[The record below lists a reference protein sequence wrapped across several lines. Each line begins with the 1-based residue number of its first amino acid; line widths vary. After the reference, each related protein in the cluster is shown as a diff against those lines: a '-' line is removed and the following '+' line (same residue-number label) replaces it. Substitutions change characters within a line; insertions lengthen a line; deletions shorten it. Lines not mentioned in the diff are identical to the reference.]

1 MAERGR
7 EAGPNPKRSLKSV
20 LRQLFF
26 DRPPT
31 PTPEPARKAR
41 NRLPQKTKPA
51 QNYQSIQEYRQDAG
65 LDGSQVAAPVVRSS
79 EAYTQPRRARENTL
93 DDLFDERP
101 NYISRKPLP
110 FDGRTMASPRA
121 FSAFGLPVEELNSIV
136 EPFESL
142 SLNLGRVGAA
152 GAPKKIGVSR
162 PHEKRVPKVPGPE
175 SEKPRKII
183 VGIDFGTT
191 FSGVA

>member
-41 NRLPQKTKPA
+41 NQLPQKAKPA
-51 QNYQSIQEYRQDAG
+51 QKYQSIQEYRQDAG
-65 LDGSQVAAPVVRSS
+65 LDGSQVAALVVRSS
-79 EAYTQPRRARENTL
+79 EAYTQPRRA
-93 DDLFDERP
+93 
-101 NYISRKPLP
+101 
-110 FDGRTMASPRA
+110 GSPRA

-136 EPFESL
+136 EPVESL

-152 GAPKKIGVSR
+152 GAIGVSR

-191 FSGVA
+191 FSGVAWAETRRVRSIPHRSKSKW